1 MTELPLGANDPIRKL
16 SRDGLLAEIAR
27 LRSRTRSKEG
37 AEALRSAERERTR
50 AEALR
55 AELDDLKTQTGEAG
69 IEGEEVGGH
78 PAVASFRK
86 AWRGFTSTILR
97 LPAEREAGGFSR
109 VRLLASK
116 AILAD
121 LAIFELIEPRGPL
134 EARARDVLRRC
145 FTHPGRLDKLSRR
158 TPGSERFRSV
168 VIAEAVRLHFR
179 PSVWR
184 VYEKTAE
191 DRDRWSNRPRTR

>member
-1 MTELPLGANDPIRKL
+1 MSEIPLGPNDPIRKL

-27 LRSRTRSKEG
+27 LRTRTRSKE
-37 AEALRSAERERTR
+37 ASEALKIAERERTR

-55 AELDDLKTQTGEAG
+55 AELDAVKAQTGEAG
-69 IEGEEVGGH
+69 IEGDEVAGH

-97 LPAEREAGGFSR
+97 LPAERKAGGFPR

-116 AILAD
+116 ALLSD
-121 LAIFELIEPRGPL
+121 LALFELIEPRGPI
-134 EARARDVLRRC
+134 EARARDNLRRC
-145 FTHPGRLDKLSRR
+145 FTHPSRLNKLSK
-158 TPGSERFRSV
+158 PDGSGERFRALV
-168 VIAEAVRLHFR
+168 MAEATRLHFR

-191 DRDRWSNRPRTR
+191 DRDKWSNRPRTR